1 MPLCPKCGVELA
13 EGIEHCPLCGTP
25 LSPDAARPRESIFD
39 PNDREKFTD
48 EERRTI
54 AWEVLSVSIGIG
66 AAVVLLVNLFLEGRL
81 TWSRYPIA
89 SMAFIWLLLTS
100 PLKLKKHPILAAAL
114 AGVSVLAFLL
124 ALNLIQGQLN
134 WAPAVAIPIAV
145 VAELSAAAAVF
156 ATSRVKRK
164 GVNVIAFG
172 LLAATA
178 LCIGIESTLGQY
190 LYGRILLHWSAVVA
204 TALVPVAGFLF
215 YLHHRVTKKANLRR
229 LFRL

>member
-13 EGIEHCPLCGTP
+13 ADLDHCPLCGTP
-25 LSPDAARPRESIFD
+25 LADGLARPHESIFD
-39 PNDREKFTD
+39 PEDRESFTD

-66 AAVVLLVNLFLEGRL
+66 IAVVSLVDLFLERRL
-81 TWSRYPIA
+81 TWSLYPIA
-89 SMAFIWLLLTS
+89 SLIFVWLLLTA
-100 PLKLKKHPILAAAL
+100 PLKLRSHPVLAAVL
-114 AGVSVLAFLL
+114 SGVSALAFLL
-124 ALNLIQGQLN
+124 ALNLIQGRLD
-134 WAPAVAIPIAV
+134 WALAVAIPIAV
-145 VAELSAAAAVF
+145 DAEVSAAAAVF
-156 ATSRVKRK
+156 AACRAKRK

-172 LLAATA
+172 LLAVTL
-178 LCIGIESTLGQY
+178 LCVGIEATLGQY
-190 LYGRILLHWSAVVA
+190 LYGRIALYWSAMVA